1 MRLKRLSVRV
11 FAGAGYASG
20 GKTGTAQAVTIGQ
33 RDRYDARKLE
43 EHQRDHSLYVAFA
56 PADQPRVALALVVE
70 NAGFGAAHAAP
81 IARRVF
87 DYLLLDQFPNPQDLA
102 AVRVGQASAPI
113 GKPLRASEMPWPP
126 EGSVTAP

>member
-1 MRLKRLSVRV
+1 
-11 FAGAGYASG
+11 GYTSG

-33 RDRYDARKLE
+33 RDRYDSRKLE
-43 EHQRDHSLYVAFA
+43 EHQRDHSLYIAFA

-87 DYLLLDQFPNPQDLA
+87 DYLLLDQYPNPQDMA
-102 AVRVGQASAPI
+102 AVRVGQAGAPI

-126 EGSVTAP
+126 ESVTPTPATAP